1 MDWGQFLGRE
11 RDQLESFSS
20 VKKENEKCK
29 CNIFDVK
36 AVFPV
41 AFHICFYVNV
51 ITCDVSVSADEDLIF
66 NMKTT
71 VPVSI
76 FTI

>member
-1 MDWGQFLGRE
+1 M
-11 RDQLESFSS
+11 
-20 VKKENEKCK
+20 
-29 CNIFDVK
+29 FDVK

-41 AFHICFYVNV
+41 TFHVLIYVNV
-51 ITCDVSVSADEDLIF
+51 ITCDMSVSADKDLIF